1 MKLIDQ
7 YEYIELVDALEERYL
22 AYALTTIMDRALP
35 DSRDGLKPVHRR
47 LLYAMY
53 QLNLKPTS
61 SFKKSARVV
70 GDVMGR
76 FHPHG
81 DQAIYDTLVRLA
93 QDFSVRWPLIDGQ
106 GNFGNIDGDNAAAM
120 RYTEARLTDVSQL
133 LLEGIEEE
141 SVEFRSTYDEVDKEP
156 IVLPSNF
163 PNLLANGSSGIAV
176 GMATSIPPHNVE
188 ELCNASLHL
197 IKHRNTSYEKLLEY
211 IPGPDFPTGGE
222 IFEIKENILETYKTG
237 RGGFKIRSR
246 WSVENEKRGLWKI
259 VITEIPYQ
267 VSKGKLIEKI
277 AQLVIDKKLPMLD
290 DVRDESAEDIRLIL
304 IPKNKE
310 ISPESLMDSLFVLSD
325 LETRFSVNLNALSN
339 NIPIV
344 HGLRDLLLSWLDH
357 RKEVLL
363 NISNFRLDKIE
374 ERLEV
379 LAGLLIAYLN
389 MDDVI
394 KIIREED
401 NPKDELIKSFDL
413 SDFQAESI
421 LNMRL
426 RSLRKLEEIKIKNE
440 FEELNINKKDLISLI
455 NSNDEQ
461 WLVISDEIKVLKK
474 KYSKDISSLG
484 KRRTKINLITEDI
497 VYKNDYIAPIEP
509 VSIVLSSEGWIR
521 SLKGKVDDLGEL
533 KFKDEDSLSIK
544 FDANSNDKI
553 IIFCSNGKS
562 YSLDVSDLPSGRGH
576 GSPLKILFEIEEEH
590 NVVNIFPYKKG
601 ERLILSSSSGN
612 GFIVNQE
619 DMISNRKSGKLI
631 LNIKDNE
638 KASICKKVLG
648 SHIAIIG
655 ENKKMLI
662 FPINDLPL
670 MTRGKGV
677 RLQKYKEVDVLFLQT
692 FNPEEGLIIQDSSGR
707 NRVFK
712 DIDDWIGKRAQAGRL
727 VPKGFPRIVN

>member
-7 YEYIELVDALEERYL
+7 YEDIELVDALEERYL

-53 QLNLKPTS
+53 QLNLKPSS

-133 LLEGIEEE
+133 LLNGIEENA
-141 SVEFRSTYDEVDKEP
+141 VEFRSTYDEVDKEP
-156 IVLPSNF
+156 IVLPANF

-176 GMATSIPPHNVE
+176 GMATSIPPHNIE

-197 IKHRNTSYEKLLEY
+197 IKHRNASYEKLLEF

-222 IFEIKENILETYKTG
+222 IFEIKENIIETYKTG
-237 RGGFKIRSR
+237 RGGFKIRSK
-246 WSVENEKRGLWKI
+246 WSVEQEKRGLWKI
-259 VITEIPYQ
+259 VVTEIPYQ

-277 AQLVIDKKLPMLD
+277 AQLAIDKKLPMLD
-290 DVRDESAEDIRLIL
+290 DIRDESAEDIRLVL
-304 IPKNKE
+304 IPKNKD
-310 ISPESLMDSLFVLSD
+310 INPEGLMDSLFLMSD
-325 LETRFSVNLNALSN
+325 LEARFSVNLNALSN

-374 ERLEV
+374 ERLEI
-379 LAGLLIAYLN
+379 LSGLLIAYLN
-389 MDDVI
+389 MDEII

-401 NPKDELIKSFDL
+401 NPKTELIGRFEL

-440 FEELNINKKDLISLI
+440 FDELTFEKRELVSLLNSNEEQWKFISNEIKDL
-455 NSNDEQ
+455 
-461 WLVISDEIKVLKK
+461 KK
-474 KYSKDISSLG
+474 QYSKSSLLG
-484 KRRTKINLITEDI
+484 ERRTSINLIEEEI
-497 VYKNDYIAPIEP
+497 VYKNDYTPPSEP
-509 VSIVLSSEGWIR
+509 VSIILSSEGWIR
-521 SLKGKVDDLGEL
+521 CLKGSFEDLGEI
-533 KFKDEDSLSIK
+533 KFKEEDSLFLSI
-544 FDANSNDKI
+544 DANTNDKLV
-553 IIFCSNGKS
+553 IFCSNGKS
-562 YSLDVSDLPSGRGH
+562 YSLNVSDLPSGRGH
-576 GSPLKILFEIEEEH
+576 GAPLKILFDIEEEH
-590 NVVNIFPYKKG
+590 SVINIFTYEKDKKI
-601 ERLILSSSSGN
+601 ILSSSLGN
-612 GFIVNQE
+612 GFIIKHQ
-619 DMISNRKSGKLI
+619 DMLSSRKSGKAI
-631 LNIKDNE
+631 LNIKE
-638 KASICKKVLG
+638 GERASFCKHVDG

-662 FPINDLPL
+662 FSLDELPE
-670 MTRGKGV
+670 MSKGKGV
-677 RLQKYKEVDVLFLQT
+677 RLQKYKDSEVLFIKT
-692 FNPEEGLIIQDSSGR
+692 FNPKEGLIIEDSGGR
-707 NRVFK
+707 KRVYS
-712 DIDDWIGKRAQAGRL
+712 DTNDWIGKRAQSGRL
-727 VPKGFPRIVN
+727 VPKGFPRLD

>member
-7 YEYIELVDALEERYL
+7 YEDIELVDALEERYL

-53 QLNLKPTS
+53 QLNLKPSS

-133 LLEGIEEE
+133 LLNGIEENA
-141 SVEFRSTYDEVDKEP
+141 VEFRSTYDEVDKEP
-156 IVLPSNF
+156 IVLPANF

-176 GMATSIPPHNVE
+176 GMATSIPPHNIE

-197 IKHRNTSYEKLLEY
+197 IKHRNASYEKLLEF

-222 IFEIKENILETYKTG
+222 IFEIKENIIETYKTG
-237 RGGFKIRSR
+237 RGGFKIRSK
-246 WSVENEKRGLWKI
+246 WSVEQEKRGLWKI
-259 VITEIPYQ
+259 VVTEIPYQ

-277 AQLVIDKKLPMLD
+277 AQLAIDKKLPMLD
-290 DVRDESAEDIRLIL
+290 DIRDESAEDIRLVL
-304 IPKNKE
+304 IPKNKD
-310 ISPESLMDSLFVLSD
+310 INPEGLMDSLFLMSD
-325 LETRFSVNLNALSN
+325 LEARFSVNLNALSN

-374 ERLEV
+374 ERLEI
-379 LAGLLIAYLN
+379 LSGLLIAYLN
-389 MDDVI
+389 MDEII

-401 NPKDELIKSFDL
+401 NPKTELIARFEL

-440 FEELNINKKDLISLI
+440 FDELTFEKRELVSLLNSNEEQWKFISNEIKDL
-455 NSNDEQ
+455 
-461 WLVISDEIKVLKK
+461 KK
-474 KYSKDISSLG
+474 HYSKSSLLG
-484 KRRTKINLITEDI
+484 ERRTSINLIEEEI
-497 VYKNDYIAPIEP
+497 VYKNDYTPPSEP
-509 VSIVLSSEGWIR
+509 VSIILSSEGWIR
-521 SLKGKVDDLGEL
+521 CLKGSFEDLGEI
-533 KFKDEDSLSIK
+533 KFKEEDSLFLSI
-544 FDANSNDKI
+544 DANTNDKLV
-553 IIFCSNGKS
+553 IFCSNGKS
-562 YSLDVSDLPSGRGH
+562 YSLNVSDLPSGRGH
-576 GSPLKILFEIEEEH
+576 GAPLKILFDIEEEH
-590 NVVNIFPYKKG
+590 SVINIFTYEKDKKI
-601 ERLILSSSSGN
+601 ILSSSLGN
-612 GFIVNQE
+612 GFIIKHQ
-619 DMISNRKSGKLI
+619 DMLSSRKSGKAI
-631 LNIKDNE
+631 LNIKE
-638 KASICKKVLG
+638 GERASFCKHVDG

-662 FPINDLPL
+662 FSLDELPE
-670 MTRGKGV
+670 MSKGKGV
-677 RLQKYKEVDVLFLQT
+677 RLQKYKDSEVLFIKT
-692 FNPEEGLIIQDSSGR
+692 FNPKEGLIIEDSGGR
-707 NRVFK
+707 KRVYS
-712 DIDDWIGKRAQAGRL
+712 DTNDWIGKRAQSGRL
-727 VPKGFPRIVN
+727 VPKGFPRLD

>member
-7 YEYIELVDALEERYL
+7 YEDIELVDALEERYL

-53 QLNLKPTS
+53 QLNLKPSS

-133 LLEGIEEE
+133 LLNGIEENA
-141 SVEFRSTYDEVDKEP
+141 VEFRSTYDEVDKEP
-156 IVLPSNF
+156 IVLPANF

-176 GMATSIPPHNVE
+176 GMATSIPPHNIE

-197 IKHRNTSYEKLLEY
+197 IKHRNASYEKLLEF

-222 IFEIKENILETYKTG
+222 IFEIKENIIETYKTG
-237 RGGFKIRSR
+237 RGGFKIRSK
-246 WSVENEKRGLWKI
+246 WSVEQEKRGLWKI
-259 VITEIPYQ
+259 VVTEIPYQ

-277 AQLVIDKKLPMLD
+277 AQLAIDKKLPMLD
-290 DVRDESAEDIRLIL
+290 DIRDESAEDIRLVL
-304 IPKNKE
+304 IPKNKD
-310 ISPESLMDSLFVLSD
+310 INPESLMDSLFLMSD
-325 LETRFSVNLNALSN
+325 LEARFSVNLNALSN

-374 ERLEV
+374 ERLEI
-379 LAGLLIAYLN
+379 LSGLLIAYLN
-389 MDDVI
+389 MDEII

-401 NPKDELIKSFDL
+401 NPKTELIARFEL

-440 FEELNINKKDLISLI
+440 FDELTFEKRELVSLLNSNEEQWKFISNEIKDL
-455 NSNDEQ
+455 
-461 WLVISDEIKVLKK
+461 KK
-474 KYSKDISSLG
+474 QYSKSSLLG
-484 KRRTKINLITEDI
+484 ERRTSINLIEEEI
-497 VYKNDYIAPIEP
+497 VYKNDYTPPSEP
-509 VSIVLSSEGWIR
+509 VSIILSSEGWIR
-521 SLKGKVDDLGEL
+521 CLKGSFEDLGEI
-533 KFKDEDSLSIK
+533 KFKEEDSLFLSI
-544 FDANSNDKI
+544 DANTNDKLV
-553 IIFCSNGKS
+553 IFCSNGKS
-562 YSLDVSDLPSGRGH
+562 YSLNVSDLPSGRGH
-576 GSPLKILFEIEEEH
+576 GAPLKILFDIEEEH
-590 NVVNIFPYKKG
+590 SVINIFTYEKDKKI
-601 ERLILSSSSGN
+601 ILSSSLGN
-612 GFIVNQE
+612 GFIIKHQ
-619 DMISNRKSGKLI
+619 DMLSSRKSGKAI
-631 LNIKDNE
+631 LNIKE
-638 KASICKKVLG
+638 GERASFCKHVDG

-662 FPINDLPL
+662 FSLDELPE
-670 MTRGKGV
+670 MSKGKGV
-677 RLQKYKEVDVLFLQT
+677 RLQKYKDSEVLFIKT
-692 FNPEEGLIIQDSSGR
+692 FNPKEGLIIEDSGGR
-707 NRVFK
+707 KRVYS
-712 DIDDWIGKRAQAGRL
+712 DTNDWIGKRAQSGRL
-727 VPKGFPRIVN
+727 VPKGFPRLD

>member
-7 YEYIELVDALEERYL
+7 YEDIELVDALEERYL

-53 QLNLKPTS
+53 QLNLKPSS

-133 LLEGIEEE
+133 LLNGIEENA
-141 SVEFRSTYDEVDKEP
+141 VEFRSTYDEVDKEP
-156 IVLPSNF
+156 IVLPANF

-176 GMATSIPPHNVE
+176 GMATSIPPHNIE

-197 IKHRNTSYEKLLEY
+197 IKHRNASYEKLLEF

-222 IFEIKENILETYKTG
+222 IFEIKENIIETYKTG
-237 RGGFKIRSR
+237 RGGFKIRSK
-246 WSVENEKRGLWKI
+246 WSVEQEKRGLWKI
-259 VITEIPYQ
+259 VVTEIPYQ

-277 AQLVIDKKLPMLD
+277 AQLAIDKKLPMLD
-290 DVRDESAEDIRLIL
+290 DIRDESAEDIRLVL
-304 IPKNKE
+304 IPKNKD
-310 ISPESLMDSLFVLSD
+310 INPEGLMDSLFLMSD
-325 LETRFSVNLNALSN
+325 LEARFSVNLNALSN
-339 NIPIV
+339 NTPIV

-374 ERLEV
+374 ERLEI
-379 LAGLLIAYLN
+379 LSGLLIAYLN
-389 MDDVI
+389 MDEII

-401 NPKDELIKSFDL
+401 NPKTELITRFEL

-440 FEELNINKKDLISLI
+440 FDELTFEKRELLSLLNSNEEQWKFISNEIKDL
-455 NSNDEQ
+455 
-461 WLVISDEIKVLKK
+461 KK
-474 KYSKDISSLG
+474 QYSKSSLLG
-484 KRRTKINLITEDI
+484 ERRTSINLIEEEI
-497 VYKNDYIAPIEP
+497 VYKNDYTPPSEP
-509 VSIVLSSEGWIR
+509 VSIILSSEGWIR
-521 SLKGKVDDLGEL
+521 CLKGSFEDLGEI
-533 KFKDEDSLSIK
+533 KFKEEDSLFLSI
-544 FDANSNDKI
+544 DANTNDKLV
-553 IIFCSNGKS
+553 IFCSNGKS
-562 YSLDVSDLPSGRGH
+562 YSLNVSDLPSGRGH
-576 GSPLKILFEIEEEH
+576 GAPLKILFDIEEEH
-590 NVVNIFPYKKG
+590 SVINIFTYEKDKKI
-601 ERLILSSSSGN
+601 ILSSSLGN
-612 GFIVNQE
+612 GFIIKHQ
-619 DMISNRKSGKLI
+619 DMLSSRKSGKAI
-631 LNIKDNE
+631 LNIKE
-638 KASICKKVLG
+638 GERASFCKHVDG

-662 FPINDLPL
+662 FSLDELPE
-670 MTRGKGV
+670 MSKGKGV
-677 RLQKYKEVDVLFLQT
+677 RLQKYKDSEVLFIKT
-692 FNPEEGLIIQDSSGR
+692 FNPKEGLIIEDSGGR
-707 NRVFK
+707 KRVYS
-712 DIDDWIGKRAQAGRL
+712 DTNDWIGKRAQSGRL
-727 VPKGFPRIVN
+727 VPKGFPRLD

>member
-7 YEYIELVDALEERYL
+7 YEDIELVDALEERYL

-374 ERLEV
+374 ERLEL

-401 NPKDELIKSFDL
+401 NPKNELIKSFDL

-648 SHIAIIG
+648 SHMAIIG

>member
-7 YEYIELVDALEERYL
+7 YEDIELVDALEERYL

-53 QLNLKPTS
+53 QLNLKPSS

-133 LLEGIEEE
+133 LLNGIEENA
-141 SVEFRSTYDEVDKEP
+141 VEFRSTYDEVDKEP
-156 IVLPSNF
+156 IVLPANF

-176 GMATSIPPHNVE
+176 GMATSIPPHNIE

-197 IKHRNTSYEKLLEY
+197 IKHRNASYEKLLEF

-222 IFEIKENILETYKTG
+222 IFEIKENIIETYKTG
-237 RGGFKIRSR
+237 RGGFKIRSK
-246 WSVENEKRGLWKI
+246 WSVEQEKRGLWKI
-259 VITEIPYQ
+259 VVTEIPYQ

-277 AQLVIDKKLPMLD
+277 AQLAIDKKLPMLD
-290 DVRDESAEDIRLIL
+290 DIRDESAEDIRLVL
-304 IPKNKE
+304 IPKNKD
-310 ISPESLMDSLFVLSD
+310 INPEGLMDSLFLMSD
-325 LETRFSVNLNALSN
+325 LEARFSVNLNALSN

-374 ERLEV
+374 ERLEI
-379 LAGLLIAYLN
+379 LSGLLIAYLN
-389 MDDVI
+389 MDEII

-401 NPKDELIKSFDL
+401 NPKTELIARFEL

-440 FEELNINKKDLISLI
+440 FDELTFEKKELVSLLNSNEEQWKFISNEIKDL
-455 NSNDEQ
+455 
-461 WLVISDEIKVLKK
+461 KK
-474 KYSKDISSLG
+474 QYSKSSLLG
-484 KRRTKINLITEDI
+484 ERRTSINLIEEEI
-497 VYKNDYIAPIEP
+497 VYKNDYTPPSEP
-509 VSIVLSSEGWIR
+509 VSIILSSEGWIR
-521 SLKGKVDDLGEL
+521 CLKGSFEDLGEI
-533 KFKDEDSLSIK
+533 KFKEEDSLFLSI
-544 FDANSNDKI
+544 DANTNDKLV
-553 IIFCSNGKS
+553 IFCSNGKS
-562 YSLDVSDLPSGRGH
+562 YSLNVSDLPSGRGH
-576 GSPLKILFEIEEEH
+576 GAPLKILFDIEEEH
-590 NVVNIFPYKKG
+590 SAINIFTYEKDKKI
-601 ERLILSSSSGN
+601 ILSSSLGN
-612 GFIVNQE
+612 GFIIKHQ
-619 DMISNRKSGKLI
+619 DMLSSRKSGKAI
-631 LNIKDNE
+631 LNIKE
-638 KASICKKVLG
+638 GERASFCKHVDG

-662 FPINDLPL
+662 FSLDELPE
-670 MTRGKGV
+670 MSKGKGV
-677 RLQKYKEVDVLFLQT
+677 RLQKYKDSEVLFIKT
-692 FNPEEGLIIQDSSGR
+692 FNPKEGLIIEDSGGR
-707 NRVFK
+707 KRVYS
-712 DIDDWIGKRAQAGRL
+712 DTNDWIGKRAQSGRL
-727 VPKGFPRIVN
+727 VPKGFPRLD

>member
-7 YEYIELVDALEERYL
+7 YEDIELVDALEERYL

-53 QLNLKPTS
+53 QLNLKPSS

-93 QDFSVRWPLIDGQ
+93 QNFSVRWPLIDGQ

-133 LLEGIEEE
+133 LLNGIEENA
-141 SVEFRSTYDEVDKEP
+141 VEFRSTYDEVDKEP
-156 IVLPSNF
+156 IVLPANF

-176 GMATSIPPHNVE
+176 GMATSIPPHNIE

-197 IKHRNTSYEKLLEY
+197 IKHRNASYEKLLEF

-222 IFEIKENILETYKTG
+222 IFEIKENIIETYKTG
-237 RGGFKIRSR
+237 RGGFKIRSK
-246 WSVENEKRGLWKI
+246 WSVEQEKRGLWKI
-259 VITEIPYQ
+259 VVTEIPYQ

-277 AQLVIDKKLPMLD
+277 AQLAIDKKLPMLD
-290 DVRDESAEDIRLIL
+290 DIRDESAEDIRLVL
-304 IPKNKE
+304 IPKNKD
-310 ISPESLMDSLFVLSD
+310 INPEGLMDSLFLMSD
-325 LETRFSVNLNALSN
+325 LEARFSVNLNALSN

-374 ERLEV
+374 ERLEI
-379 LAGLLIAYLN
+379 LSGLLIAYLN
-389 MDDVI
+389 MDEII

-401 NPKDELIKSFDL
+401 NPKTELIARFEL

-426 RSLRKLEEIKIKNE
+426 RSLRKLEDIKIKNE
-440 FEELNINKKDLISLI
+440 FDELTFEKRELVSLLNSNEEQWKFISNEIKDL
-455 NSNDEQ
+455 
-461 WLVISDEIKVLKK
+461 KK
-474 KYSKDISSLG
+474 QYSKSSLLG
-484 KRRTKINLITEDI
+484 ERRTSINLIEEEI
-497 VYKNDYIAPIEP
+497 VYKNDYTPPSEP
-509 VSIVLSSEGWIR
+509 VSIILSSEGWIR
-521 SLKGKVDDLGEL
+521 CLKGSFEDLGEI
-533 KFKDEDSLSIK
+533 KFKEEDSLFLSI
-544 FDANSNDKI
+544 DANTNDKLV
-553 IIFCSNGKS
+553 IFCSNGKS
-562 YSLDVSDLPSGRGH
+562 YSLNVSDLPSGRGH
-576 GSPLKILFEIEEEH
+576 GAPLKILFDIEEEH
-590 NVVNIFPYKKG
+590 SVINIFTYEKDKKI
-601 ERLILSSSSGN
+601 ILSSSLGN
-612 GFIVNQE
+612 GFIIKHQ
-619 DMISNRKSGKLI
+619 DMLSSRKSGKAI
-631 LNIKDNE
+631 LNIKE
-638 KASICKKVLG
+638 GERASFCKHVDG

-662 FPINDLPL
+662 FSLDELPE
-670 MTRGKGV
+670 MSKGKGV
-677 RLQKYKEVDVLFLQT
+677 RLQKYKDSEVLFIKT
-692 FNPEEGLIIQDSSGR
+692 FNPKEGLIIEDSGGR
-707 NRVFK
+707 KRVYS
-712 DIDDWIGKRAQAGRL
+712 DTNDWIGKRAQSGRL
-727 VPKGFPRIVN
+727 VPKGFPRLD

>member
-7 YEYIELVDALEERYL
+7 YEDIELVDALEERYL

-53 QLNLKPTS
+53 QLNLKPSS

-133 LLEGIEEE
+133 LLNGIEENA
-141 SVEFRSTYDEVDKEP
+141 VEFRSTYDEVDKEP
-156 IVLPSNF
+156 IVLPANF

-176 GMATSIPPHNVE
+176 GMATSIPPHNIE

-197 IKHRNTSYEKLLEY
+197 IKHRNASYEKLLEF

-222 IFEIKENILETYKTG
+222 IFEIKENIIETYKTG
-237 RGGFKIRSR
+237 RGGFKIRSK
-246 WSVENEKRGLWKI
+246 WSVEQEKRGLWKI
-259 VITEIPYQ
+259 VVTEIPYQ

-277 AQLVIDKKLPMLD
+277 AQLAIDKKLPMLD
-290 DVRDESAEDIRLIL
+290 DIRDESAEDIRLVL
-304 IPKNKE
+304 IPKNKD
-310 ISPESLMDSLFVLSD
+310 INPEGLMDSLFLMSD
-325 LETRFSVNLNALSN
+325 LEARFSVNLNALSN

-374 ERLEV
+374 ERLEI
-379 LAGLLIAYLN
+379 LSGLLIAYLN
-389 MDDVI
+389 MDEII

-401 NPKDELIKSFDL
+401 NPKTELIARFEL

-440 FEELNINKKDLISLI
+440 FDELTFEKRELVSLLNSNEEQWKFISNEIKDL
-455 NSNDEQ
+455 
-461 WLVISDEIKVLKK
+461 KK
-474 KYSKDISSLG
+474 QYSKSSLLG
-484 KRRTKINLITEDI
+484 ERRTSINLIEEEI
-497 VYKNDYIAPIEP
+497 VYKNDYTPPSEP
-509 VSIVLSSEGWIR
+509 VSIILSSEGWIR
-521 SLKGKVDDLGEL
+521 CLKGSFEDLGEI
-533 KFKDEDSLSIK
+533 KFKEEDSLFLSI
-544 FDANSNDKI
+544 DANTNDKLV
-553 IIFCSNGKS
+553 IFCSNGKS
-562 YSLDVSDLPSGRGH
+562 YSLNVSDLPSGRGH
-576 GSPLKILFEIEEEH
+576 GAPLKILFDIEEEH
-590 NVVNIFPYKKG
+590 SVINIFTYEKDKKI
-601 ERLILSSSSGN
+601 ILSSSLGN
-612 GFIVNQE
+612 GFIIKHQ
-619 DMISNRKSGKLI
+619 DMLSSRKSGKAI
-631 LNIKDNE
+631 LNIKE
-638 KASICKKVLG
+638 GERASFCKHIDG
-648 SHIAIIG
+648 SHIVIIG

-662 FPINDLPL
+662 FSLDELPE
-670 MTRGKGV
+670 MSKGKGV
-677 RLQKYKEVDVLFLQT
+677 RLQKYKDSEVLFIKT
-692 FNPEEGLIIQDSSGR
+692 FNPKEGLIIEDSGGR
-707 NRVFK
+707 KRVYS
-712 DIDDWIGKRAQAGRL
+712 DTNDWIGKRAQSGRL
-727 VPKGFPRIVN
+727 VPKGFPRLD

>member
-7 YEYIELVDALEERYL
+7 YEDIELVDALEERYL

-53 QLNLKPTS
+53 QLNLKPSS

-133 LLEGIEEE
+133 LLNGIEENA
-141 SVEFRSTYDEVDKEP
+141 VEFRSTYDEVDKEP
-156 IVLPSNF
+156 IVLPANF

-176 GMATSIPPHNVE
+176 GMATSIPPHNIE

-197 IKHRNTSYEKLLEY
+197 IKHRNASYEKLLEF

-222 IFEIKENILETYKTG
+222 IFEIKENIIETYKTG
-237 RGGFKIRSR
+237 RGGFKIRSK
-246 WSVENEKRGLWKI
+246 WSVEQEKRGLWKI
-259 VITEIPYQ
+259 VVTEIPYQ

-277 AQLVIDKKLPMLD
+277 AQLAIDKKLPMLD
-290 DVRDESAEDIRLIL
+290 DIRDESAEDIRLVL
-304 IPKNKE
+304 IPKNKD
-310 ISPESLMDSLFVLSD
+310 INPEGLMDSLFLMSD
-325 LETRFSVNLNALSN
+325 LEARFSVNLNALSN

-374 ERLEV
+374 ERLEI
-379 LAGLLIAYLN
+379 LSGLLIAYLN
-389 MDDVI
+389 MDEII

-401 NPKDELIKSFDL
+401 NPKTELIARFEL

-440 FEELNINKKDLISLI
+440 FDELTFEKRELVSLLNSNEEQWKFISNEIKDL
-455 NSNDEQ
+455 
-461 WLVISDEIKVLKK
+461 KK
-474 KYSKDISSLG
+474 QYSKSSLLG
-484 KRRTKINLITEDI
+484 ERRTSINLIEEEI
-497 VYKNDYIAPIEP
+497 VYKNDYTPPSEP
-509 VSIVLSSEGWIR
+509 VSIILSSEGWIR
-521 SLKGKVDDLGEL
+521 CLKGSFEDLGEI
-533 KFKDEDSLSIK
+533 KFKEEDSLFLSI
-544 FDANSNDKI
+544 DANTNDKLV
-553 IIFCSNGKS
+553 IFCSNGKS
-562 YSLDVSDLPSGRGH
+562 YSLNVSDLPSGRGH
-576 GSPLKILFEIEEEH
+576 GDPLKILFDIEEEH
-590 NVVNIFPYKKG
+590 SVINIFTYEKDKKI
-601 ERLILSSSSGN
+601 ILSSSLGN
-612 GFIVNQE
+612 GFIIKHQ
-619 DMISNRKSGKLI
+619 DMLSSRKSGKAI
-631 LNIKDNE
+631 LNIKE
-638 KASICKKVLG
+638 GERASFCKHVDG

-662 FPINDLPL
+662 FSLDELPE
-670 MTRGKGV
+670 MSKGKGV
-677 RLQKYKEVDVLFLQT
+677 RLQKYKDSEVLFIKT
-692 FNPEEGLIIQDSSGR
+692 FNPKEGLIIEDSGGR
-707 NRVFK
+707 KRVYS
-712 DIDDWIGKRAQAGRL
+712 DTNDWIGKRAQSGRL
-727 VPKGFPRIVN
+727 VPKGFPRLD

>member
-7 YEYIELVDALEERYL
+7 YEDIELVDALEERYL

-53 QLNLKPTS
+53 QLNLKPSS

-133 LLEGIEEE
+133 LLNGIEENA
-141 SVEFRSTYDEVDKEP
+141 VEFRSTYDEVDKEP
-156 IVLPSNF
+156 IVLPANF

-176 GMATSIPPHNVE
+176 GMATSIPPHNIE

-197 IKHRNTSYEKLLEY
+197 IKHRNASYEKLLEF

-222 IFEIKENILETYKTG
+222 IFEIKENIIETYKTG
-237 RGGFKIRSR
+237 RGGFKIRSK
-246 WSVENEKRGLWKI
+246 WSVEQEKRGLWKI
-259 VITEIPYQ
+259 VVTEIPYQ

-277 AQLVIDKKLPMLD
+277 AQLAIDKKLPMLD
-290 DVRDESAEDIRLIL
+290 DIRDESAEDIRLVL
-304 IPKNKE
+304 IPKNKD
-310 ISPESLMDSLFVLSD
+310 INPEGLMDSLFLMSD
-325 LETRFSVNLNALSN
+325 LEARFSVNLNALSN

-374 ERLEV
+374 ERLEI
-379 LAGLLIAYLN
+379 LSGLLIAYLN
-389 MDDVI
+389 MDEII

-401 NPKDELIKSFDL
+401 NPKTELIARFEL

-440 FEELNINKKDLISLI
+440 FDELTFEKRELVSLLNSNEEQWKFISNEIKDL
-455 NSNDEQ
+455 
-461 WLVISDEIKVLKK
+461 KK
-474 KYSKDISSLG
+474 QYSKSSLLG
-484 KRRTKINLITEDI
+484 ERRTSINLIEEEI
-497 VYKNDYIAPIEP
+497 VYKNDYTPPSEP
-509 VSIVLSSEGWIR
+509 VSIILSSEGWIR
-521 SLKGKVDDLGEL
+521 CLKGSFEDLGEI
-533 KFKDEDSLSIK
+533 KFKEEDSLFLSI
-544 FDANSNDKI
+544 DANTNDKLV
-553 IIFCSNGKS
+553 IFCSNGKS
-562 YSLDVSDLPSGRGH
+562 YSLNVSDLPSGRGH
-576 GSPLKILFEIEEEH
+576 GAPLKILFDIEEEH
-590 NVVNIFPYKKG
+590 SVINIFTYEKDKKI
-601 ERLILSSSSGN
+601 ILSSSLGN
-612 GFIVNQE
+612 GFIIKHQ
-619 DMISNRKSGKLI
+619 DMLSSRKSGKAI
-631 LNIKDNE
+631 LNIKE
-638 KASICKKVLG
+638 GERASFCKHVDG

-662 FPINDLPL
+662 FSLDELPE
-670 MTRGKGV
+670 MSKGKGV
-677 RLQKYKEVDVLFLQT
+677 RLQKYKDSEVLFIKT
-692 FNPEEGLIIQDSSGR
+692 FNPKEGLIIEDSGGR
-707 NRVFK
+707 KRIYSDTN
-712 DIDDWIGKRAQAGRL
+712 DWIGKRAQSGRL
-727 VPKGFPRIVN
+727 VPKGFPRLD

>member
-7 YEYIELVDALEERYL
+7 YEDIELVDALEERYL

-53 QLNLKPTS
+53 QLNLKPSS

-133 LLEGIEEE
+133 LLNGIEENA
-141 SVEFRSTYDEVDKEP
+141 VEFRSTYDEVDKEP
-156 IVLPSNF
+156 IVLPANF

-176 GMATSIPPHNVE
+176 GMATSIPPHNIE

-197 IKHRNTSYEKLLEY
+197 IKHRNASYEKLLEF

-222 IFEIKENILETYKTG
+222 IFEIKENIIETYKTG
-237 RGGFKIRSR
+237 RGGFKIRSK
-246 WSVENEKRGLWKI
+246 WSVEQEKRGLWKI
-259 VITEIPYQ
+259 VITEIHYQ

-277 AQLVIDKKLPMLD
+277 AQLAIDKKLPMLD
-290 DVRDESAEDIRLIL
+290 DIRDESAEDIRLVL
-304 IPKNKE
+304 IPKNKD
-310 ISPESLMDSLFVLSD
+310 INPEGLMDSLFLMSD
-325 LETRFSVNLNALSN
+325 LEARFSVNLNALSN

-374 ERLEV
+374 ERLEI
-379 LAGLLIAYLN
+379 LSGLLIAYLN
-389 MDDVI
+389 MDEII

-401 NPKDELIKSFDL
+401 NPKTELITRFEL

-440 FEELNINKKDLISLI
+440 FDELTFEKRELVSLLNSNEEQWKFISNEIKDL
-455 NSNDEQ
+455 
-461 WLVISDEIKVLKK
+461 KK
-474 KYSKDISSLG
+474 QYSKSSLLG
-484 KRRTKINLITEDI
+484 ERRTSINLIEEEI
-497 VYKNDYIAPIEP
+497 VYKNDYTPPSEP
-509 VSIVLSSEGWIR
+509 VSIILSSEGWIR
-521 SLKGKVDDLGEL
+521 CLKGSFEDLGEI
-533 KFKDEDSLSIK
+533 KFKEEDSLFLSI
-544 FDANSNDKI
+544 DANTNDKLV
-553 IIFCSNGKS
+553 IFCSNGKS
-562 YSLDVSDLPSGRGH
+562 YSLNVSDLPSGRGH
-576 GSPLKILFEIEEEH
+576 GAPLKILFDIEEEH
-590 NVVNIFPYKKG
+590 SVINIFTYEKDKKI
-601 ERLILSSSSGN
+601 ILSSSLGN
-612 GFIVNQE
+612 GFIIKHQ
-619 DMISNRKSGKLI
+619 DMLSSRKSGKAI
-631 LNIKDNE
+631 LNIKE
-638 KASICKKVLG
+638 GERASFCKHVDG

-662 FPINDLPL
+662 FSLDELPE
-670 MTRGKGV
+670 MSKGKGV
-677 RLQKYKEVDVLFLQT
+677 RLQKYKDSEVLFIKT
-692 FNPEEGLIIQDSSGR
+692 FNPKEGLIIEDSGGR
-707 NRVFK
+707 KRVYS
-712 DIDDWIGKRAQAGRL
+712 DTNDWIGKRAQSGRL
-727 VPKGFPRIVN
+727 VPKGFPRLD